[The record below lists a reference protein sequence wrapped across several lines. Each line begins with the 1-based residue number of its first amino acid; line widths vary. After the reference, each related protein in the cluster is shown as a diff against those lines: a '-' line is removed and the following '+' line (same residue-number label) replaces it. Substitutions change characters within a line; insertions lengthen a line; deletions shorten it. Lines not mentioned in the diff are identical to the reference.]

1 MSSVCSLRLSF
12 LILFLIL
19 LGLVWLSPLHAQN
32 QAQTQPQNQV
42 NTTPNQALQAPG
54 IPLEVQNNI
63 RRFIQKSPTVL
74 GFRTEV
80 DFLDPSMN
88 LPSCQGGS
96 IEVLSAPNVRLWG
109 RSLVQVRCLK
119 AAWLYNIP
127 LMIRVY
133 GDYVVSTRY
142 LQPGNRLSS
151 SDMRIINGDLTSV
164 PDDVIRTPKEADDR
178 VLTRPIQMGMPIGL
192 NDLRETAV
200 IKVGDPVTILLKGRD
215 FQVTGSGT
223 AQTQGMI
230 NDMVRVRL
238 NDGQVLQ
245 GKVIRPGVVEMTL
258 DR

>member
-1 MSSVCSLRLSF
+1 MSSVCCLRLS
-12 LILFLIL
+12 FLIL

>member
-1 MSSVCSLRLSF
+1 MSSLCSLRLS
-12 LILFLIL
+12 FLIL

>member
-12 LILFLIL
+12 LIL
-19 LGLVWLSPLHAQN
+19 LGLVWLSPVHAQN

-200 IKVGDPVTILLKGRD
+200 IKIGDPVTILLKGRD
-215 FQVTGSGT
+215 FQVTGSGV
-223 AQTQGMI
+223 AQSQGMI

-245 GKVIRPGVVEMTL
+245 GKIIRPGVVEMTL

>member
-1 MSSVCSLRLSF
+1 MSSVCCLRLS
-12 LILFLIL
+12 FLIL
-19 LGLVWLSPLHAQN
+19 LGLVWLGPVHAQN

>member
-1 MSSVCSLRLSF
+1 MSSVCSLRLS
-12 LILFLIL
+12 LLIL
-19 LGLVWLSPLHAQN
+19 LGLVWLSPLHAQ
-32 QAQTQPQNQV
+32 TQPQSQV

>member
-12 LILFLIL
+12 LIL
-19 LGLVWLSPLHAQN
+19 LGLVWLSPVHAQN

-63 RRFIQKSPTVL
+63 RRFIQRSPTVL
-74 GFRTEV
+74 GLRTEV

>member
-1 MSSVCSLRLSF
+1 MSRSFAYLPRLF
-12 LILFLIL
+12 ALF
-19 LGLVWLSPLHAQN
+19 LGLVWIAPLNAQN
-32 QAQTQPQNQV
+32 QAQTQT
-42 NTTPNQALQAPG
+42 NTTQNQALQAPG
-54 IPLEVQNNI
+54 IPVEVQNNI
-63 RRFIQKSPTVL
+63 RRFVQKSPAVS

-88 LPSCQGGS
+88 LPACPGGT

-109 RSLVQVRCLK
+109 RSLIQLRCLK

-127 LMIRVY
+127 LIVRVY
-133 GDYVVSTRY
+133 GDYVISTRY
-142 LQPGNRLSS
+142 LQAGNRLSS
-151 SDMRIINGDLTSV
+151 SDMRVINGDLTSV
-164 PDDVIRTPKEADDR
+164 QDDVIRAPKEADDR

-215 FQVTGSGT
+215 FQVTGSGV
-223 AQTQGMI
+223 AQSQGMI

-245 GKVIRPGVVEMTL
+245 GKIIRPGVVEMTL

>member
-12 LILFLIL
+12 LIL
-19 LGLVWLSPLHAQN
+19 LGLVWLSPVHAQN
-32 QAQTQPQNQV
+32 QAQIQPQTQPQNQV
-42 NTTPNQALQAPG
+42 NATPNQALQAPG

>member
-1 MSSVCSLRLSF
+1 MSWSFAYLPRL
-12 LILFLIL
+12 LALF
-19 LGLVWLSPLHAQN
+19 LGLVWIAPLNAQN
-32 QAQTQPQNQV
+32 QAQTQT
-42 NTTPNQALQAPG
+42 NTTQNQAPG
-54 IPLEVQNNI
+54 IPVEVQNNI
-63 RRFIQKSPTVL
+63 RRFVQKSPAIS

-88 LPSCQGGS
+88 LPTCPGGT

-109 RSLVQVRCLK
+109 RSLIQLRCLK
-119 AAWLYNIP
+119 VAWLYNIP
-127 LMIRVY
+127 LIVKVY
-133 GDYVVSTRY
+133 GDYVISTRY
-142 LQPGNRLSS
+142 LQAGNRLSS
-151 SDMRIINGDLTSV
+151 PDMRVINGDLTSV
-164 PDDVIRTPKEADDR
+164 QDDVIRAPKEADDR

-200 IKVGDPVTILLKGRD
+200 IKVGDPVTIVLKGRD
-215 FQVTGSGT
+215 FQVTGSGV
-223 AQTQGMI
+223 AQTQGML

>member
-12 LILFLIL
+12 LIL
-19 LGLVWLSPLHAQN
+19 LGLVWLSPLH
-32 QAQTQPQNQV
+32 AQTQPQNQV

-151 SDMRIINGDLTSV
+151 SDIRIINGDLTSV

-200 IKVGDPVTILLKGRD
+200 IRVGDPVTILLKGRD

>member
-1 MSSVCSLRLSF
+1 MSSACSLRLS
-12 LILFLIL
+12 FLIL

-32 QAQTQPQNQV
+32 QAQAQPQNQV

-133 GDYVVSTRY
+133 GDDVVSTRY

>member
-1 MSSVCSLRLSF
+1 MSSVCSLRLS
-12 LILFLIL
+12 FLIL

-119 AAWLYNIP
+119 AAWLFNIP

-178 VLTRPIQMGMPIGL
+178 VLTRPIQ
-192 NDLRETAV
+192 
-200 IKVGDPVTILLKGRD
+200 
-215 FQVTGSGT
+215 
-223 AQTQGMI
+223 
-230 NDMVRVRL
+230 
-238 NDGQVLQ
+238 
-245 GKVIRPGVVEMTL
+245 
-258 DR
+258 

>member
-12 LILFLIL
+12 LIL
-19 LGLVWLSPLHAQN
+19 LGLIWLSPVHAQN

>member
-1 MSSVCSLRLSF
+1 MSSVCCLRLS
-12 LILFLIL
+12 FLIL
-19 LGLVWLSPLHAQN
+19 LGLVWLSPVHAQN

>member
-1 MSSVCSLRLSF
+1 MSRSFAYLPRLF
-12 LILFLIL
+12 ALF
-19 LGLVWLSPLHAQN
+19 LGLVWIAPLNAQN
-32 QAQTQPQNQV
+32 QAQTQT
-42 NTTPNQALQAPG
+42 NTTQNQALQAPG
-54 IPLEVQNNI
+54 IPVEVQNNI
-63 RRFIQKSPTVL
+63 RRFVQKSPAVS

-88 LPSCQGGS
+88 LPACPGGT
-96 IEVLSAPNVRLWG
+96 IEVLSAQNVRLWG
-109 RSLVQVRCLK
+109 RSLIQLRCLK

-127 LMIRVY
+127 LIVRVY
-133 GDYVVSTRY
+133 GDYVISTRY
-142 LQPGNRLSS
+142 LQAGNRLSS
-151 SDMRIINGDLTSV
+151 SDMRVINGDLTSV
-164 PDDVIRTPKEADDR
+164 QDDVIRAPKEADDR

-215 FQVTGSGT
+215 FQVTGSGV

>member
-1 MSSVCSLRLSF
+1 MSWSFAYLPRL
-12 LILFLIL
+12 LALF
-19 LGLVWLSPLHAQN
+19 LGLVWIAPLNAQN
-32 QAQTQPQNQV
+32 QAQTQT
-42 NTTPNQALQAPG
+42 NTTQNQAPG
-54 IPLEVQNNI
+54 IPVEVQNNI
-63 RRFIQKSPTVL
+63 RRFVQKSPAIS

-88 LPSCQGGS
+88 LPTCPGGT

-109 RSLVQVRCLK
+109 RSLIQLRCLK

-127 LMIRVY
+127 LIVKVY
-133 GDYVVSTRY
+133 GDYVISTRY
-142 LQPGNRLSS
+142 LQAGNRLSS
-151 SDMRIINGDLTSV
+151 SDMRVINGDLTSV
-164 PDDVIRTPKEADDR
+164 QDDVIRAPKEADDR

-200 IKVGDPVTILLKGRD
+200 IKVGDPITIVLKGRD
-215 FQVTGSGT
+215 FQVTGSGV
-223 AQTQGMI
+223 AQTQGML

>member
-1 MSSVCSLRLSF
+1 MSRSFAYLPRLF
-12 LILFLIL
+12 ALF
-19 LGLVWLSPLHAQN
+19 LGLVWIAPLNAQN
-32 QAQTQPQNQV
+32 QAQTQT
-42 NTTPNQALQAPG
+42 NTTQNQALQAPG
-54 IPLEVQNNI
+54 IPVEVQNNI
-63 RRFIQKSPTVL
+63 RRFVQKSPAVS

-88 LPSCQGGS
+88 LPACPGGT

-109 RSLVQVRCLK
+109 RSLIQLRCLK

-127 LMIRVY
+127 LIVRVY
-133 GDYVVSTRY
+133 GDYVISTRY
-142 LQPGNRLSS
+142 LQAGNRLSS
-151 SDMRIINGDLTSV
+151 SDMRVINGDLTSV
-164 PDDVIRTPKEADDR
+164 QDDVIRAPKEADDR

-200 IKVGDPVTILLKGRD
+200 IKIGDPVTILLKGRD
-215 FQVTGSGT
+215 FQVTGSGV
-223 AQTQGMI
+223 AQSQGMI

-245 GKVIRPGVVEMTL
+245 GKIIRPGVVEMTL

>member
-1 MSSVCSLRLSF
+1 MSSVCSLRLS
-12 LILFLIL
+12 FLIL
-19 LGLVWLSPLHAQN
+19 LGLVWLSPLHAQ
-32 QAQTQPQNQV
+32 TQPQSQV

>member
-1 MSSVCSLRLSF
+1 MSSVCCLRLS
-12 LILFLIL
+12 FLIL
-19 LGLVWLSPLHAQN
+19 LGLVWLSPVHAQN
-32 QAQTQPQNQV
+32 QVQTQPQNQV
-42 NTTPNQALQAPG
+42 NATPNQALQAPG

>member
-1 MSSVCSLRLSF
+1 MQLLPLLNSVVLSIA
-12 LILFLIL
+12 LILGGAQLA
-19 LGLVWLSPLHAQN
+19 HAQN
-32 QAQTQPQNQV
+32 QPNPAQNTQAQNQV
-42 NTTPNQALQAPG
+42 QQVPG
-54 IPLEVQNNI
+54 IPVEVQNNI
-63 RRFIQKSPTVL
+63 RRFIQRSPTVV

-80 DFLDPSMN
+80 DFLEPAMS
-88 LPSCQGGS
+88 LPACPGGN

-119 AAWLYNIP
+119 AAWLFNVP
-127 LMIRVY
+127 VMIRVY
-133 GDYVVSTRY
+133 GDYVVATRY
-142 LQPGNRLSS
+142 LQPGSRLSG
-151 SDMRIINGDLTSV
+151 SDMRVTNGDLTSV
-164 PDDVIRTPKEADDR
+164 PDDVLRSPKEADDR

-215 FQVTGSGT
+215 FQVTGTGT
-223 AQTQGMI
+223 AQTQGMM
-230 NDMVRVRL
+230 NEMVRVRL

>member
-1 MSSVCSLRLSF
+1 MRIICSLRLS
-12 LILFLIL
+12 FLIL
-19 LGLVWLSPLHAQN
+19 LGLVWLSPVHAQN
-32 QAQTQPQNQV
+32 QAQIQPQNQV

>member
-1 MSSVCSLRLSF
+1 MSSACSLRLS
-12 LILFLIL
+12 FLIL
-19 LGLVWLSPLHAQN
+19 LGLVWLSPVHAQN
-32 QAQTQPQNQV
+32 QPQIQPQNQV

>member
-12 LILFLIL
+12 LIL
-19 LGLVWLSPLHAQN
+19 LGLLWLTPLHAQN
-32 QAQTQPQNQV
+32 QVQTQPQNQV

>member
-12 LILFLIL
+12 LIL
-19 LGLVWLSPLHAQN
+19 LGLVWLSPVHAQN

>member
-1 MSSVCSLRLSF
+1 
-12 LILFLIL
+12 LIL
-19 LGLVWLSPLHAQN
+19 LGLVWLSPVHAQN
-32 QAQTQPQNQV
+32 QAQAQPQNQV

-142 LQPGNRLSS
+142 LQAGNRLSS

>member
-1 MSSVCSLRLSF
+1 MSRSFAYLPRLF
-12 LILFLIL
+12 ALF
-19 LGLVWLSPLHAQN
+19 LGLVWIAPLNAQN
-32 QAQTQPQNQV
+32 QAQTQT
-42 NTTPNQALQAPG
+42 NTTQNQALQAPG
-54 IPLEVQNNI
+54 IPVEVQNNI
-63 RRFIQKSPTVL
+63 RRFVQKSPAVS

-88 LPSCQGGS
+88 LPACPGGT

-109 RSLVQVRCLK
+109 RSLIQLRCLK

-127 LMIRVY
+127 LIVRVY
-133 GDYVVSTRY
+133 GDYVISTRY
-142 LQPGNRLSS
+142 LQAGNRLSS
-151 SDMRIINGDLTSV
+151 SDMRVINGDLTSV
-164 PDDVIRTPKEADDR
+164 QDDVIRAPKEADDR

-200 IKVGDPVTILLKGRD
+200 IRIGDPVTILLKGRD
-215 FQVTGSGT
+215 FQVTGSGV
-223 AQTQGMI
+223 AQSQGMI

-245 GKVIRPGVVEMTL
+245 GKIIRPGVVEMTL

>member
-12 LILFLIL
+12 LILWGLI
-19 LGLVWLSPLHAQN
+19 WLTPLH
-32 QAQTQPQNQV
+32 AQTQPQSQV

-151 SDMRIINGDLTSV
+151 SDMRIVNGDLTSV

>member
-1 MSSVCSLRLSF
+1 MRSICSLRLS
-12 LILFLIL
+12 FLIL

>member
-1 MSSVCSLRLSF
+1 MSSACSLRLS
-12 LILFLIL
+12 FLIL
-19 LGLVWLSPLHAQN
+19 LGLVWLSPVHAQN

>member
-1 MSSVCSLRLSF
+1 MSRSFAYLPRLF
-12 LILFLIL
+12 ALF
-19 LGLVWLSPLHAQN
+19 LGLVWIAPLNAQN
-32 QAQTQPQNQV
+32 QAQTQT
-42 NTTPNQALQAPG
+42 NTTQNQALQAPG
-54 IPLEVQNNI
+54 IPVEVQNNI
-63 RRFIQKSPTVL
+63 RRFVQKSPAVS

-88 LPSCQGGS
+88 LPACPGGT

-109 RSLVQVRCLK
+109 RSLIQLRCLK

-127 LMIRVY
+127 LIVRVY
-133 GDYVVSTRY
+133 GDYVISTRY
-142 LQPGNRLSS
+142 LQAGNRLSS
-151 SDMRIINGDLTSV
+151 SDMRVINGDLTSV
-164 PDDVIRTPKEADDR
+164 QDDVIRAPKEADDR

-215 FQVTGSGT
+215 FQVTGSGV
-223 AQTQGMI
+223 AQSQGMI

>member
-12 LILFLIL
+12 LIL
-19 LGLVWLSPLHAQN
+19 LGLLWLSPVHAQN

>member
-1 MSSVCSLRLSF
+1 MRSICSLRLS
-12 LILFLIL
+12 FLIL

-32 QAQTQPQNQV
+32 QAQAQPQNQV

>member
-1 MSSVCSLRLSF
+1 MSSVCSLRLS
-12 LILFLIL
+12 FLIL

>member
-12 LILFLIL
+12 LILF
-19 LGLVWLSPLHAQN
+19 GLVWLSPVHAQN
-32 QAQTQPQNQV
+32 QAQTQPQNQA

>member
-12 LILFLIL
+12 LIL
-19 LGLVWLSPLHAQN
+19 LGLVWLSPVHAQN
-32 QAQTQPQNQV
+32 QAQAQPQNQV

>member
-12 LILFLIL
+12 LIL
-19 LGLVWLSPLHAQN
+19 LGLVWLSPVHAQN
-32 QAQTQPQNQV
+32 QAQIQPQAQPQNQV

-164 PDDVIRTPKEADDR
+164 PDDVIRNPKEADDR